1 MKCVFCSYRYC
12 KIHAT
17 YMDISIQSRHAE
29 ITGGSG
35 SAPLPMY
42 VVINNKYML
51 YFTISVRTVIMKSSQ
66 PKMTNH
72 IADDFI
78 ILPTPFVVEVCVWGG
93 GAGCSETNNC
103 HSLLVIGI
111 LNISVISII
120 TSVITTVIITIIIKK
135 KWEEEAAPLD
145 SSDYNF
151 RWQCLLSFGCKP
163 CMVIIWDVIIDLI
176 TIRIIIIIIATVIA
190 NIVQIFTWLSE
201 WWWRAFDSL

>member
-1 MKCVFCSYRYC
+1 MSFCFFCFVNLHLSKPLWGKCFFRGMSNQPFKTYMHNSKSSFIKTPFFRLMKCVFCSYRYC

-72 IADDFI
+72 IADDFYH
-78 ILPTPFVVEVCVWGG
+78 L
-93 GAGCSETNNC
+93 TN
-103 HSLLVIGI
+103 
-111 LNISVISII
+111 SI
-120 TSVITTVIITIIIKK
+120 
-135 KWEEEAAPLD
+135 
-145 SSDYNF
+145 
-151 RWQCLLSFGCKP
+151 CC
-163 CMVIIWDVIIDLI
+163 
-176 TIRIIIIIIATVIA
+176 
-190 NIVQIFTWLSE
+190 
-201 WWWRAFDSL
+201 